1 MKTEEQLR
9 PVVFQAIREG
19 YRLIGVY
26 FANNKGE
33 KAEKAESFEI
43 LKGWPF
49 HISLASNF
57 DLDSATVYRNEEA
70 LGHIL
75 KEIFQDPAFD
85 VKRED
90 VFITSKLCE

>member
-1 MKTEEQLR
+1 MNLLSCCYLDHKVGTYRMKTEEQLR

-43 LKGWPF
+43 LKG
-49 HISLASNF
+49 
-57 DLDSATVYRNEEA
+57 
-70 LGHIL
+70 
-75 KEIFQDPAFD
+75 
-85 VKRED
+85 
-90 VFITSKLCE
+90 